1 MSSGPR
7 ISRGSETYNS
17 IGDFMKDKHDE
28 HIHSTPSI
36 NSVMGQPETAFEM
49 INKYGTYNI
58 QPTAD
63 TRNTFPAISHGLAKK
78 HADENK
84 LRRDEWLQS
93 QREKPDPSIEP
104 KA

>member
-1 MSSGPR
+1 
-7 ISRGSETYNS
+7 
-17 IGDFMKDKHDE
+17 MKEKHDE
-28 HIHSTPSI
+28 HIHSTPSS

-63 TRNTFPAISHGLAKK
+63 TRNTFPAISHGLSEK
-78 HADENK
+78 HAKENK
-84 LRRDEWLQS
+84 QRRDEWLKS
-93 QREKPDPSIEP
+93 QHEKPDPSVDP